1 MTIEVTQQDIDIA
14 DAYNLDM
21 QGGNR
26 YIYLPIGST
35 INPYRLAYRRTVRS
49 SVYKSLGSKVSGMVL
64 DYHNSLALS
73 LKPTAVPTT
82 FVVDSL

>member
-1 MTIEVTQQDIDIA
+1 MIIEVTQQDIDIA

-26 YIYLPIGST
+26 YIYLLIREK

-49 SVYKSLGSKVSGMVL
+49 YVYKSLGPKVSGMVL
-64 DYHNSLALS
+64 NYHNNLALS
-73 LKPTAVPTT
+73 RKPTAVPTT